1 MSNFILWDG
10 LPVAFNPGESISD
23 ALRRH
28 GLFAAAPIFCG
39 IGQCQ
44 NCLVLIE
51 GRGVREACL
60 SKCEPGLKVVS
71 LKGKAAVALRQSE
84 AEGDHHVA

>member
-1 MSNFILWDG
+1 MTNSILWDG
-10 LPVAFNPGESISD
+10 VAVPFKPGESISD

-28 GLFAAAPIFCG
+28 GLLSAAPIFCG

-60 SKCEPGLKVVS
+60 SKCEPDLKVS
-71 LKGKAAVALRQSE
+71 ALKGKAAEALRQS
-84 AEGDHHVA
+84 ASKGDHHGL